1 MSKMSLEH
9 YEEIMSQICDI
20 LENGDIVEDFIN
32 EPNRAT
38 TLGIIHTI
46 VRRELKSIKMQR
58 EVISLL
64 RMRSREKREEE

>member
-1 MSKMSLEH
+1 MSLEH

-46 VRRELKSIKMQR
+46 VRRELKSIVIQR
-58 EVISLL
+58 DVLSLL
-64 RMRSREKREEE
+64 RMRRKENREEE